1 MRRYRTLTVAVFGGL
16 AIFFLGLWLGGHP
29 SSLPQKLRD
38 TFVAKDISVRDEV
51 INTIEDKYYKKVPR
65 SSLNNA
71 SLQGIVDSLNDRF
84 SNYFSPT
91 ETKAFD
97 ANLNGQYEG
106 IGISVNATDR
116 GLEVIGVFA
125 NSPAAHAGI
134 RKGDVIVAVNG
145 QSIKGAASRSAS
157 DKIQGK
163 PGTSVQLSVTSPGN
177 ASPRVLTIKRAK
189 IQQPVAAGRVVTDK
203 GDKIG
208 VVSLATFSQD
218 SHAKL
223 RAQVDKVLKQGA
235 KGLVLDLRGNGGGLL
250 QEGRMVASIFVPKGV
265 IVSTNGSHSPEQ
277 KFDATGGAIPGSIPM
292 SVLVDGGTASA
303 AEIVTGALRD
313 YNRATVVGSKTF
325 GKGVFQEVE
334 PLSNGGTLELVVGRW
349 FLPHGENI
357 SGTGIQPQVS
367 AQDDEKTP
375 KDEALDSALNTVRS
389 KIG

>member
-1 MRRYRTLTVAVFGGL
+1 MGRYRTLTLAIAGAL
-16 AIFFLGLWLGGHP
+16 AIFCAGLWLGGHP
-29 SSLPQKLRD
+29 THLPDRLRD
-38 TFVAKDISVRDEV
+38 TFVSKDTSVRDEV

-65 SSLNNA
+65 SALNNA
-71 SLQGIVDSLNDRF
+71 SLKGIVDSLNDRF
-84 SNYFSPT
+84 SNYFSPS

-116 GLEVIGVFA
+116 GLEVVGVFA
-125 NSPAAHAGI
+125 SSPAAKAGI

-163 PGTSVQLSVTSPGN
+163 PGTSVQLTVASPGD
-177 ASPRVLTIKRAK
+177 SKPRVLTIKRAR
-189 IQQPVAAGRVVTDK
+189 IQQPVADGRVVTDK
-203 GDKIG
+203 GDKLG
-208 VVSLATFSQD
+208 VVSLATFSEGA
-218 SHAKL
+218 HGKL
-223 RAQVDKVLKQGA
+223 REQVDKVLNGGA

-250 QEGRMVASIFVPKGV
+250 QEGRLVASIFVPKGL
-265 IVSTNGSHSPEQ
+265 IVSTDGRHSPEQ
-277 KFDATGGAIPGSIPM
+277 KLNASGGAISPSIPM
-292 SVLVDGGTASA
+292 AVLVDRGTASA

-313 YNRATVVGSKTF
+313 DNRATVVGERTF
-325 GKGVFQEVE
+325 GKGVFQEIE
-334 PLSNGGTLELVVGRW
+334 PLSNGGALDIVVGRW

-357 SGTGIQPQVS
+357 SGTGISPQVS
-367 AQDDEKTP
+367 ARDDQKTP